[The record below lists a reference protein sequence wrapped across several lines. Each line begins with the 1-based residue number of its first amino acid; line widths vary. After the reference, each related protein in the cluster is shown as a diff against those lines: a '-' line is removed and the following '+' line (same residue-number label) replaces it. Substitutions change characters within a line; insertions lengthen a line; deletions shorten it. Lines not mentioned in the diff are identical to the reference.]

1 MSNTNKTMTILELQK
16 ILGDRIRITLSDD
29 LTTEQ
34 RKIEN
39 EQSALVMNIGKQ
51 MINAA
56 DLVLRHETNE
66 VKSKSLT
73 NSKMSKVIGEWIE

>member
-1 MSNTNKTMTILELQK
+1 MSKTMTILELQK

-39 EQSALVMNIGKQ
+39 EQSALIMNMGKQ

-56 DLVLRHETNE
+56 DLVLRHETLE
-66 VKSKSLT
+66 AKSRSLT
-73 NSKMSKVIGEWIE
+73 NSKMSKVIGEWID

>member
-1 MSNTNKTMTILELQK
+1 MSKTMTILELQK

-39 EQSALVMNIGKQ
+39 EQSALVMNMGKQ

-66 VKSKSLT
+66 AKSRSLS
-73 NSKMSKVIGEWIE
+73 NSKMAKVIGEWVD